1 MEYASLLEQDAIDKD
16 KLLVLVVTTKY
27 FQLQL

>member
-1 MEYASLLEQDAIDKD
+1 MEYASLLEQDDIDKD
-16 KLLVLVVTTKY
+16 KLLVLVVATKY